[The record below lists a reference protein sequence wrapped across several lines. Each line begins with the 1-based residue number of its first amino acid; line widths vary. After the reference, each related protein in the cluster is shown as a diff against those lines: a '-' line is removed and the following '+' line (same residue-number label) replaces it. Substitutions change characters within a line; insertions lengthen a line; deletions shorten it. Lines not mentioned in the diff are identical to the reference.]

1 MVNSEIILEYAA
13 LTGIGIMTISL
24 VFPMLRLFRGP
35 SLFDR
40 VVALDQVA
48 GIIIGIIFCEMIY
61 SQNIMLLDVVLAVSL
76 LLVFSSM
83 IVTRYLLK
91 KQKDD

>member
-1 MVNSEIILEYAA
+1 MTSDILLEYAA
-13 LTGIGIMTISL
+13 LTGLGVMTISL

-48 GIIIGIIFCEMIY
+48 GIIIGIIFSEMIY

>member
-1 MVNSEIILEYAA
+1 MIHSDFIVEYAA
-13 LTGIGIMTISL
+13 LAGLGIMTISL

-61 SQNIMLLDVVLAVSL
+61 SRNIMLIDVVLAVAL

-83 IVTRYLLK
+83 IITRYLLK